1 MIKELIFTGLGAT
14 ALIKQRVEEE
24 IKTLE
29 KKGKIKKADAKEFL
43 KNLEKKGKLEDKK
56 IKKEIRGHIKEL
68 INELGLVTKK
78 DLEKLKKELK
88 EEK

>member
-1 MIKELIFTGLGAT
+1 MIKELIYTSLGAT

-29 KKGKIKKADAKEFL
+29 KKGKIKKDDAKEFL
-43 KNLEKKGKLEDKK
+43 KNMERKGKLEDKK
-56 IKKEIRGHIKEL
+56 IKKELRSHLKEL

-78 DLEKLKKELK
+78 DLQKLKDELSSK
-88 EEK
+88 

>member
-1 MIKELIFTGLGAT
+1 MIKELIYTSLGAT

-29 KKGKIKKADAKEFL
+29 KKGKIKKDDAKEFL
-43 KNLEKKGKLEDKK
+43 KKMEKRGKLEDKK
-56 IKKEIRGHIKEL
+56 IKKELRGHLKEL

-78 DLEKLKKELK
+78 DLQKLKDELSSK
-88 EEK
+88 